1 MKLISYYAGRE
12 ARLGVL
18 KDDGVVDL
26 QRAAWETGK
35 DLPSDMRG
43 FIGLGE
49 AGLDIAEAALRPA
62 RPMPLAP
69 GQIAPP
75 LLDLRTNVFAVG
87 RNYHEHMQ
95 EGARARGEERATPEH
110 VVFFTKASS
119 SVIGHEG
126 EIQFDATVTQKLD
139 YEVELVIVIGRRGR
153 NVAPERALEHVYG
166 YTIGNDVSARDAQRA
181 HLQWFKGKSMDTFCP
196 LGPCIVPKRYF
207 GDVQNKRITLRVNGE
222 TRQDSTTAKMIFDVP
237 TIVHEL
243 SLGLTLETGDLIMT
257 GTPSGVA
264 LGMTPQKWL
273 QPGDLVEGEI
283 EGIGI
288 LRNRVVRYE
297 ESAA

>member
-1 MKLISYYAGRE
+1 
-12 ARLGVL
+12 
-18 KDDGVVDL
+18 
-26 QRAAWETGK
+26 
-35 DLPSDMRG
+35 
-43 FIGLGE
+43 
-49 AGLDIAEAALRPA
+49 
-62 RPMPLAP
+62 
-69 GQIAPP
+69 
-75 LLDLRTNVFAVG
+75 
-87 RNYHEHMQ
+87 MQ

-110 VVFFTKASS
+110 VVFFTRTSS

-126 EIQFDATVTQKLD
+126 NIKFDATVTQKLD

-153 NVAPERALEHVYG
+153 NIAVERAYEYIYG

-196 LGPCIVPKRYF
+196 LGPCIVPKRYL
-207 GDVQNKRITLRVNGE
+207 GDAQSKRITLRVNGE
-222 TRQDSTTAKMIFDVP
+222 TRQDSTTAKMIFDIP

-243 SLGLTLETGDLIMT
+243 SLGLTLEAGDLIMT

-273 QPGDLVEGEI
+273 QPGDLVEAEV

-288 LRNRVVRYE
+288 LRNRVVSYE